1 MYVRML
7 DDAVR
12 ELRGE
17 QIALEIHS
25 SLNLGLDIRIP
36 NSYITDENQ
45 RLRAYK
51 QISNVATPDDR
62 ERIEKEFEDR
72 YGPAP
77 EEVKNLMNY
86 AGLKTLAEQIGI
98 ENVERRHGVL
108 NVKFHEQT
116 RVNAERL
123 LELVSGTKGA
133 SFTPAG
139 VLRVPMDG
147 VRNEAG
153 EVLGFVRER
162 LLEALL

>member
-1 MYVRML
+1 
-7 DDAVR
+7 
-12 ELRGE
+12 
-17 QIALEIHS
+17 
-25 SLNLGLDIRIP
+25 
-36 NSYITDENQ
+36 
-45 RLRAYK
+45 
-51 QISNVATPDDR
+51 
-62 ERIEKEFEDR
+62 
-72 YGPAP
+72 
-77 EEVKNLMNY
+77 MNY

>member
-1 MYVRML
+1 ML

-17 QIALEIHS
+17 QVAPEIHS

-36 NSYITDENQ
+36 ASYIGDENQ

-51 QISNVATPDDR
+51 QISNVTGAEDR
-62 ERIEKEFEDR
+62 EKAERELEDR
-72 YGPAP
+72 YGPVP
-77 EEVKNLMNY
+77 VEVKNLLDY
-86 AGLKTLAEQIGI
+86 AELKTMAEQIGI
-98 ENVERRHGVL
+98 ENIERRLGVL

-116 RVNAERL
+116 RVNAENL
-123 LELVSGTKGA
+123 LELVNGTKGA

-139 VLRVPMDG
+139 VLRFPMDG

-153 EVLGFVRER
+153 AVLQFVRSDLMER
-162 LLEALL
+162 LLA